1 MLSCQKIAD
10 TLSKFEGGQIFKID
24 NFNPLFEQSGDFDQK
39 YLQLVEDKIKE
50 NGWVDPSIDSQNFPD
65 NKYPTQNYQSHEN
78 HNEIEEQKSTSLS
91 YREHQTVDLPNEI
104 LSLINPERHKN
115 IYFYGM
121 KGPDSFLASVLLA
134 KDPGYWFQHRKK
146 RTEYANELKTT
157 FNIKHHDLFRE
168 IEAKKWSVGLHYKDK
183 IFENEFPQGV
193 DSDKSIEL
201 QFLIGHDFNVNILVL
216 DLLTKKGHFVTDWN
230 PEHNTVILMK
240 DVKTYLPILSGSGEA
255 PNFTTDEVKGF
266 AKGFE
271 ITYPIK
277 MEVSGNNNKSPK
289 STASSPLTSPKSSA
303 SSPVTSPKF
312 TASSPVTSPKSTAS
326 SPTTSPKS
334 TASSP
339 TTSPT
344 ENTKQLTN
352 IEDLTNETRQSQL
365 LGINKYRV
373 NDLLEFAKKLE
384 IDVTKRNADGK
395 KIKQT
400 KAELYDNIFA
410 KLIPDKA

>member
-1 MLSCQKIAD
+1 
-10 TLSKFEGGQIFKID
+10 
-24 NFNPLFEQSGDFDQK
+24 
-39 YLQLVEDKIKE
+39 
-50 NGWVDPSIDSQNFPD
+50 
-65 NKYPTQNYQSHEN
+65 
-78 HNEIEEQKSTSLS
+78 
-91 YREHQTVDLPNEI
+91 
-104 LSLINPERHKN
+104 
-115 IYFYGM
+115 
-121 KGPDSFLASVLLA
+121 
-134 KDPGYWFQHRKK
+134 
-146 RTEYANELKTT
+146 
-157 FNIKHHDLFRE
+157 
-168 IEAKKWSVGLHYKDK
+168 
-183 IFENEFPQGV
+183 
-193 DSDKSIEL
+193 
-201 QFLIGHDFNVNILVL
+201 
-216 DLLTKKGHFVTDWN
+216 
-230 PEHNTVILMK
+230 
-240 DVKTYLPILSGSGEA
+240 
-255 PNFTTDEVKGF
+255 
-266 AKGFE
+266 
-271 ITYPIK
+271 